1 MRVASL
7 YPGIMKYLPTLLPG
21 QFMEIISKGRMKNLP
36 GTSEKDDP
44 TAQEQNNTNVL
55 AKLEELIKTD
65 VWKLG
70 FNHVRLLPRTL
81 AVWFLNLKL
90 TLFPSLFE
98 IL

>member
-1 MRVASL
+1 
-7 YPGIMKYLPTLLPG
+7 MKYLPTLLPG
-21 QFMEIISKGRMKNLP
+21 QFMEIIRDN
-36 GTSEKDDP
+36 SEKDDP

-70 FNHVRLLPRTL
+70 FSHVRLLPRTL
-81 AVWFLNLKL
+81 VVWFLNLKF
-90 TLFPSLFE
+90 TLFPSLFD